1 MWVIA
6 SSKSASVTR
15 HKHPLVPHVTHVG
28 PVCVLQV
35 QQFSTKGKPMTDPTP
50 NPAAPAPK
58 VTHMYILVDRSGSME
73 SIASDVIGGF
83 NQTVAEQAQNGPDAK
98 LTVIQ
103 FDSQDPANVMYAGIP
118 IAEMTKLDRTSYQPR
133 GGTPLLDATGLLI
146 GRIRVEQAARVATG
160 LQTEDVMFVTIT
172 DGQEN
177 ESREYNLARVTQL
190 IEQCKAEG
198 WTFVY
203 LSAAITAYADAA
215 AMGYD
220 HGSTQQFQAN
230 TDGSGKA
237 FASMS
242 RGMSNMRD
250 KKRAMES
257 YDSALFF
264 ETGKDAE
271 DK

>member
-1 MWVIA
+1 
-6 SSKSASVTR
+6 
-15 HKHPLVPHVTHVG
+15 
-28 PVCVLQV
+28 
-35 QQFSTKGKPMTDPTP
+35 MTNP
-50 NPAAPAPK
+50 NPAAPK

-73 SIASDVIGGF
+73 SIANDVIGGF

-103 FDSQDPANVMYAGIP
+103 FDSQDPANVICAGIP
-118 IAEMTKLDRTSYQPR
+118 ISEMTKLDRTSYQPR

-160 LQTEDVMFVTIT
+160 LETEDVMFVTIT
-172 DGQEN
+172 DGEEN
-177 ESREYNLARVTQL
+177 GSREYNLGRITQL
-190 IEQCKAEG
+190 VDQCKTEG

-203 LSAAITAYADAA
+203 VSAALTAYADAA

-220 HGSTQQFQAN
+220 HGSTQQFQA
-230 TDGSGKA
+230 TADGAGKA
-237 FASMS
+237 FTSMS
-242 RGMSNMRD
+242 RGLSSMRD
-250 KKRAMES
+250 KKRSMQDF
-257 YDSALFF
+257 DSAQFF

>member
-1 MWVIA
+1 MWVTA
-6 SSKSASVTR
+6 FSKSAAVTR
-15 HKHPLVPHVTHVG
+15 HKHPPVPHVTHVG

-35 QQFSTKGKPMTDPTP
+35 HQITTKGNPMTNP

-73 SIASDVIGGF
+73 SIAGDVIGGF
-83 NQTVAEQAQNGPDAK
+83 NQTVAEQAQNGADAK

-103 FDSQDPANVMYAGIP
+103 FDSQDPANVICAGIP

-160 LQTEDVMFVTIT
+160 LETEDVVFVTIT

-177 ESREYNLARVTQL
+177 ESREYNLARITQL
-190 IEQCKAEG
+190 VEQCKAEG

-203 LSAAITAYADAA
+203 ISAAITAYADAA

-220 HGSTQQFQAN
+220 HGSTQRFQPTA
-230 TDGSGKA
+230 DGSGKA

-242 RGMSNMRD
+242 RSMSSLRNA
-250 KKRAMES
+250 KRSMQNF
-257 YDSALFF
+257 DSSQFF

-271 DK
+271 DE

>member
-1 MWVIA
+1 MWVTA
-6 SSKSASVTR
+6 SSKSAAVTR
-15 HKHPLVPHVTHVG
+15 HKHPPVPHVTHVG

-35 QQFSTKGKPMTDPTP
+35 HQNTTKGNSMTNP

-73 SIASDVIGGF
+73 SIAGDVIGGF
-83 NQTVAEQAQNGPDAK
+83 NQTVAEQAQNGADAK

-103 FDSQDPANVMYAGIP
+103 FDSQDPANVICAGIP

-160 LQTEDVMFVTIT
+160 LETEDVVFVTIT

-177 ESREYNLARVTQL
+177 ESREYNLARITQL
-190 IEQCKAEG
+190 VEQCKAEG

-220 HGSTQQFQAN
+220 HGSTQRFQPTA
-230 TDGSGKA
+230 DGSGKA

-242 RGMSNMRD
+242 RSMSSLRNA
-250 KKRAMES
+250 KRSMQNF
-257 YDSALFF
+257 DSSQFF

-271 DK
+271 DE

>member
-35 QQFSTKGKPMTDPTP
+35 QQFSTKGNSMTDPTP

-203 LSAAITAYADAA
+203 LSAALTAYADAA

-242 RGMSNMRD
+242 RNVKHARQEACDGVV
-250 KKRAMES
+250 
-257 YDSALFF
+257 
-264 ETGKDAE
+264 
-271 DK
+271 